1 MRLKKEV
8 KMAALEV
15 LTSLSILLLLGLWL
29 TYLCQRFKMS
39 NVLVL
44 IIAGVLI
51 SFLRFKGEKLISFSS
66 DFLISIAVIAL
77 IMIVFDSTSQFR
89 LSKIVKET
97 GKAIEVS
104 SLFLIACII
113 VVSIA
118 AKYIFGFEWWISFL
132 FSSMM
137 LGTDPSGVVAVL
149 SDIKHQAIS
158 FLEWESIVNT
168 PLTVIIPFMVIEMSK
183 SFQWGTVLSKFLE
196 QIVPF
201 LQQIITGVGAGV
213 VVFLVIFKILRGK
226 YIEVLTPI
234 ALLVSALLTHELAVG
249 LGGNGVLAVTALGLM
264 FGNVYFKKKDV
275 LKTFGHLF
283 STLFEI
289 LVFLL
294 LGLSITLPASGTFY
308 LKALALFGIY
318 ILVRVG
324 VIFFVFRGD
333 KTRKIKEKLFM
344 SFNTSKGVAVATVV
358 FLLVAQGIGGKSLID
373 LGVLFILYSLVLSTV
388 VAKMSH
394 FFLGIKVA
402 KVVAKKK

>member
-1 MRLKKEV
+1 
-8 KMAALEV
+8 MATLEV
-15 LTSLSILLLLGLWL
+15 LTSLSILLLIGLWL
-29 TYLCQRFKMS
+29 TYLCQRYKIS

-44 IIAGVLI
+44 IIAGVLV
-51 SFLRFKGEKLISFSS
+51 SFLRYKGQKLISFSN

-89 LSKIVKET
+89 IGKIIKET
-97 GKAIEVS
+97 GRAVEVS
-104 SLFLIACII
+104 TLFLFACII
-113 VVSIA
+113 LVSIA

-137 LGTDPSGVVAVL
+137 LGTDPSGVIAVL
-149 SDIKHQAIS
+149 GDLKHQAIT

-168 PLTVIIPFMVIEMSK
+168 PLTVVIPFMVIEMSK

-196 QIVPF
+196 QVLPF

-213 VVFLVIFKILRGK
+213 VVFLVMFKILRGK
-226 YIEVLTPI
+226 YIDILTPI
-234 ALLVSALLTHELAVG
+234 ALLVSALLTYELATG
-249 LGGNGVLAVTALGLM
+249 LGGNGILAVTALGLM

-294 LGLSITLPASGTFY
+294 LGLSITLPTSGLFY
-308 LKALALFGIY
+308 LKALLLFGVY

-324 VIFFVFRGD
+324 VIFFVFRGLKD
-333 KTRKIKEKLFM
+333 RKFKEKLFM
-344 SFNTSKGVAVATVV
+344 SLNTSKGVAVATVV

-373 LGVLFILYSLVLSTV
+373 LSVLFILYSLVLSTI
-388 VAKMSH
+388 VAKSNKY
-394 FFLGIKVA
+394 FLKFKKHPVA
-402 KVVAKKK
+402 VK

>member
-1 MRLKKEV
+1 
-8 KMAALEV
+8 MATLAV
-15 LTSLSILLLLGLWL
+15 LTSLSILLLIGLWL
-29 TYLCQRFKMS
+29 TYLCQRYKIS

-44 IIAGVLI
+44 IVAGFLV
-51 SFLRFKGEKLISFSS
+51 SFLKFKGAKLISFSN

-89 LSKIVKET
+89 IGKIIKET
-97 GKAIEVS
+97 GRAVEVS
-104 SLFLIACII
+104 TLFMIACIVLI
-113 VVSIA
+113 SIA

-137 LGTDPSGVVAVL
+137 LGTDPSGVIAVL
-149 SDIKHQAIS
+149 GDLKHQAIT

-183 SFQWGTVLSKFLE
+183 SFQWGTIFSKFLE
-196 QIVPF
+196 QIIPF

-213 VVFLVIFKILRGK
+213 VVFLVMFKILRGK
-226 YIEVLTPI
+226 YIAVLTPI
-234 ALLVSALLTHELAVG
+234 ALLVSALLTYELATG

-294 LGLSITLPASGTFY
+294 LGLSITLPSSGLFY
-308 LKALALFGIY
+308 LKALLLFGLY

-324 VIFFVFRGD
+324 VIFFVFRGLKD
-333 KTRKIKEKLFM
+333 RKFKEKIFM
-344 SFNTSKGVAVATVV
+344 SLNTSKGVAVATVV

-373 LGVLFILYSLVLSTV
+373 LSVLFILYSLVLSTI
-388 VAKMSH
+388 VAKSNKY
-394 FFLGIKVA
+394 FLKF
-402 KVVAKKK
+402 KKHPIPVK